1 MSEEQV
7 TTLTEGVEPVGKG
20 IKISEEVVKIIA
32 GIAASEVEGV
42 AGMSGGL
49 VGGIAEILGRK
60 NLSRGVKVQVGDREA
75 ALDIF
80 VIVQY
85 GVSIPSVAQN
95 IQEKVKEA
103 VESMTGLRVVEVN
116 VHVQGVSFGQHTEDA
131 ERERER
137 EKEARTR

>member
-7 TTLTEGVEPVGKG
+7 PTSVETLESAGAG

-32 GIAASEVEGV
+32 GIAASEVDGV

-49 VGGIAEILGRK
+49 VGGITEILGRK
-60 NLSRGVKVQVGDREA
+60 NLSRGVKVQVGEKEA

-85 GVSIPSVAQN
+85 GRSIPTVAQE
-95 IQEKVKEA
+95 IQEKVRQA

-116 VHVQGVSFGQHTEDA
+116 VHVQGVSFGHAHSE
-131 ERERER
+131 EVES
-137 EKEARTR
+137 

>member
-1 MSEEQV
+1 MVEEII
-7 TTLTEGVEPVGKG
+7 EPEGKG

-32 GIAASEVEGV
+32 GLAAHEVDGV

-49 VGGIAEILGRK
+49 VGNIAQILGRK
-60 NLSRGVKVQVGDREA
+60 DLSRGVKVEVGEKEA

-85 GVSIPSVAQN
+85 GASIPSVAQRM
-95 IQEKVKEA
+95 QEAVKQA
-103 VESMTGLRVVEVN
+103 VESMTGLNVVEVN
-116 VHVQGVSFGQHTEDA
+116 IHVQGVSFGHA
-131 ERERER
+131 EEG